1 MPFSA
6 ATGLSEAALAAGT
19 ASSKQPQATS
29 MQARVNA
36 PTMMAN
42 RPGRIFNAPLETGK
56 DMKIYSLRAII
67 PARRLRGR
75 FRLPGGLQRG
85 ETPDAAG

>member
-1 MPFSA
+1 
-6 ATGLSEAALAAGT
+6 
-19 ASSKQPQATS
+19 

-67 PARRLRGR
+67 PARRLRGMIPLAR
-75 FRLPGGLQRG
+75 RAAARR
-85 ETPDAAG
+85 TPDAAG